1 MERLIVAVFFC
12 DFCSNVFEVSLQE
25 YLQQRML
32 PELSVI
38 KYLLMIAAVRTL
50 FAAVA
55 LIGEKQYRVLLKNA
69 EHENRYQRL
78 FLMTTGLKNEIYLMH
93 KNTEEIERVMSN
105 AYRLYEKTL
114 MMEELPKEMQQMAL
128 EIARDVHEIKKDY
141 IRIIQG
147 IEEEIGIDE
156 ARLDEVLDPEQKEQ
170 LLEEIEL
177 LDGASAEFDQKL
189 VDEGKLSSGMLWFCA
204 YQFWCGN
211 LFEAFPENDFQSP
224 AEKSRHR
231 ND

>member
-38 KYLLMIAAVRTL
+38 RYLLMIAAVRTL

-93 KNTEEIERVMSN
+93 KNT
-105 AYRLYEKTL
+105 
-114 MMEELPKEMQQMAL
+114 
-128 EIARDVHEIKKDY
+128 
-141 IRIIQG
+141 
-147 IEEEIGIDE
+147 
-156 ARLDEVLDPEQKEQ
+156 
-170 LLEEIEL
+170 
-177 LDGASAEFDQKL
+177 
-189 VDEGKLSSGMLWFCA
+189 GKFHS
-204 YQFWCGN
+204 
-211 LFEAFPENDFQSP
+211 
-224 AEKSRHR
+224 
-231 ND
+231 